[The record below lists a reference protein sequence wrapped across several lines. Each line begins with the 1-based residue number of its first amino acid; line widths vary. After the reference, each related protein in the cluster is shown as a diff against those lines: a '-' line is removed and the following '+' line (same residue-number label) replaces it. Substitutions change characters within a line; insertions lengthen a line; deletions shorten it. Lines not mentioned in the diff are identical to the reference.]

1 MNSPLFLLSFTFS
14 FFDNDSFAFDLE
26 LKIML
31 SSIIIRLDESSL
43 CVLPEIYGA
52 VLKMYSTFGHFDG
65 TA

>member
-1 MNSPLFLLSFTFS
+1 MNSALFLLSFTFS
-14 FFDNDSFAFDLE
+14 FFDNDSFDLE

-43 CVLPEIYGA
+43 CVLTEIYGA

>member
-14 FFDNDSFAFDLE
+14 FFDNDSFDLE